1 MVENEEVKVMKN
13 IVTFDKELKEQ
24 ILDIFDKTVDGQGLI
39 VEKSNP
45 KQLVLTQDGE
55 NLSIEEFAGITK
67 GSEIFIKS
75 DLISLIDFS
84 KKK

>member
-24 ILDIFDKTVDGQGLI
+24 ILDIFDKTVDGQGII